1 MDIDKWEKRYNKKKT
16 AVKPIANLV
25 SYIPAKITNPSRMK
39 LPIAV
44 LNRLT
49 NRLGIANMTNQR
61 TINNVISPTSKFT
74 FFEENNSANDIY
86 NI

>member
-1 MDIDKWEKRYNKKKT
+1 MDIDKCENRNNKKKT
-16 AVKPIANLV
+16 AVKPSANLV

-49 NRLGIANMTNQR
+49 NRLGIANMINQS
-61 TINNVISPTSKFT
+61 TINNVINPTSKFI
-74 FFEENNSANDIY
+74 FFEENNSVNDIY

>member
-1 MDIDKWEKRYNKKKT
+1 MDIDKCENRNNKKKT
-16 AVKPIANLV
+16 AVKPSANLV

-49 NRLGIANMTNQR
+49 NRLGIANMINQS
-61 TINNVISPTSKFT
+61 TINNVINPTSKFI

>member
-1 MDIDKWEKRYNKKKT
+1 MDIDKCEKRYKKKIT
-16 AVKPIANLV
+16 AVKPNANLV
-25 SYIPAKITNPSRMK
+25 SYIPAKIIKPRRIK

-49 NRLGIANMTNQR
+49 NRLGMANITNHI
-61 TINNVISPTSKFT
+61 TINNVISPTNKFI
-74 FFEENNSANDIY
+74 FFEANKSVNDIY